1 MNIPFICEISV
12 FVVKF
17 ADRSH
22 TVLGHNLTICTA
34 RCNLNFAESALLG
47 ELSGRTVFLVGDF
60 YFFACHN
67 NQLSYL
73 CRQYKYRTFITIIS

>member
-22 TVLGHNLTICTA
+22 TVLTICTA